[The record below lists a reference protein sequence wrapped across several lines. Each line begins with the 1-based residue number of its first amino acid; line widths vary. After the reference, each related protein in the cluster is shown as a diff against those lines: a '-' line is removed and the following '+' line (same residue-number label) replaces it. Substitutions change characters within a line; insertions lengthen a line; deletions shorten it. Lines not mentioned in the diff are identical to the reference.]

1 MKAELYGPR
10 LQAITENFDAEADIR
25 ESYENAGAIEGLDRM
40 LSADSSIRL
49 PDHSVMILDRMSMAH
64 GLEVR
69 CPFMDHVLAEFS
81 ARLPVRMKI
90 RGRNLRYIQ
99 RKLAERYLPE
109 EVLNRSKQGFSSA
122 LPYMLQKEYR
132 FLFDTY
138 LKNSRL
144 AETGLLLQPSIDRFL
159 AEHLQ
164 GKRDH
169 GNRLWLLLNAE
180 IWYRI
185 HIDKQ
190 ASEEFKAD
198 MLVNYK
204 KNT

>member
-1 MKAELYGPR
+1 
-10 LQAITENFDAEADIR
+10 
-25 ESYENAGAIEGLDRM
+25 
-40 LSADSSIRL
+40 
-49 PDHSVMILDRMSMAH
+49 
-64 GLEVR
+64 
-69 CPFMDHVLAEFS
+69 VLAEFS

-99 RKLAERYLPE
+99 RKLAERYLPQ

-132 FLFDTY
+132 FLFDRY

-144 AETGLLLQPSIDRFL
+144 AEAELLLQPSINQFL
-159 AEHLQ
+159 AEHLK

-185 HIDKQ
+185 FIDGEPP
-190 ASEEFKAD
+190 EEFKAN

-204 KNT
+204 KST